1 MVMMAAVVARFDS
14 RLTHEFHLEAPV
26 PPARLRV
33 LAIDDEPD
41 FGPLLTRH
49 LRPLADVVF
58 VGAIVEAAPLLTD
71 GGFDVL
77 LCDLNMP
84 CGGAPAVEALVART
98 RPELVERIVYVT
110 GGAFTEACES
120 FLARA
125 PGRVLH
131 KPFTTTA
138 LRAALE
144 RAVAGLARRAHVTG

>member
-1 MVMMAAVVARFDS
+1 M
-14 RLTHEFHLEAPV
+14 

-33 LAIDDEPD
+33 LAIDDEPE

-58 VGAIVEAAPLLTD
+58 VGSIADAADLVTD
-71 GGFDVL
+71 GGFDVV

-84 CGGAPAVEALVART
+84 GGGAPSVQALIAQT
-98 RPELVERIVYVT
+98 RPEMVARIVYVT
-110 GGAFTEACES
+110 GGAVTEDDEA

-131 KPFTTTA
+131 KPFTTAA

-144 RAVAGLARRAHVTG
+144 RTVAGVARRARATGASAY